1 MHIVCLD
8 SKLGG
13 KNSKGHI
20 WSKWQSLN
28 IGNISISMLNILTNK
43 VGGYEF
49 KKENV
54 LVFR

>member
-28 IGNISISMLNILTNK
+28 IGNISILMLNILTNK

-49 KKENV
+49 IKENV